1 MRQAMWKIVAVVA
14 VAGMTATTASANSIV
29 GVNYSHDRFDVSVN
43 HGYGYQDRAVASVDL
58 SSAARQIDE
67 VRTQIT
73 PIWGDDPGLT
83 VWMTFYGRLEA
94 PGKPKRW
101 LHLGQAVE
109 GLELGSSL
117 GGGSD
122 DQKVVDYAHTWVYV
136 DGFSWSGA
144 WTNYHT
150 FPYGKGSLNQ
160 PMGFQWTFA
169 FTGSFEDPVKGRA
182 TLAALPE
189 PSAALL
195 LIIGAV
201 PFLRRRR

>member
-1 MRQAMWKIVAVVA
+1 MRQAMWKIVAVAMVA
-14 VAGMTATTASANSIV
+14 TASASANSIV

-43 HGYGYQDRAVASVDL
+43 YGYGYEDLAVASVDL
-58 SSAARQIDE
+58 SSADRLIDE
-67 VRTQIT
+67 VRTQVT

-117 GGGSD
+117 GGSD
-122 DQKVVDYAHTWVYV
+122 DQGKVVDYAHTWAYV
-136 DGFSWSGA
+136 EGFNWSGA
-144 WTNYHT
+144 WTNYQT
-150 FPYGKGSLNQ
+150 FPYGKGSLNP

-169 FTGSFEDPVKGRA
+169 FTGSFDDPVKGRA

-189 PSAALL
+189 PSTVLL
-195 LIIGAV
+195 LIAAL
-201 PFLRRRR
+201 PFLWRRR